1 MRSIKD
7 LDVAGK
13 KVLVRVD
20 FNVPLQNNQVAD
32 DYRLITAFPTIRYLL
47 EKKAR
52 IILLSHLGRPEGKI
66 VEKLRL
72 APVAKRV
79 QELLGYP
86 VQYVNDCIGP
96 AVQEAVSRLKE
107 GDILLLENLRF
118 YPGEEKNDPD
128 FARELAKL
136 GEVYIN
142 DAFSAAHRAHASTYA
157 LARLLP
163 SGAGFLMEK
172 EVNALSK
179 IKDSPDH
186 PFVVVLGGAKVS
198 DKIGIINNL
207 IDKADYLLIGG
218 GMAFT
223 FLCAQNT
230 PTGKSLVETDKIT
243 YASELLKRAGEKI
256 ILPVDVIAAPAIEEN
271 APWQEVSVNEIPPEW
286 MGLDIGSQTIAKF
299 VEIIG
304 QARSVFWNGPVG
316 VFEIAAFSR
325 GTHAIREAIAANKK
339 TTVIGGGDTAS
350 AVADCLDRFTHV
362 STGGGASLEFLE
374 GRVLPGIAA
383 LES

>member
-1 MRSIKD
+1 MRTVKN

-20 FNVPLQNNQVAD
+20 FNVPLQNGQVAD
-32 DYRLITAFPTIRYLL
+32 DYRLVTAFPTIKYLL

-52 IILLSHLGRPEGKI
+52 IILMSHLGRPDGKV

-79 QELLGYP
+79 QELLGHP

-96 AVQEAVSRLKE
+96 AVQDAVANLKE
-107 GDILLLENLRF
+107 GEILLLENLRF
-118 YPGEEKNDPD
+118 YPGEEKNDPE
-128 FARELAKL
+128 FAQELAKL
-136 GEVYIN
+136 GEVYVN

-157 LARLLP
+157 LASLLP

-172 EVNALSK
+172 EVAALSK
-179 IKDSPDH
+179 IKDCPDH

-207 IDKADYLLIGG
+207 IDKADCLLIGG

-223 FLCAQNT
+223 FLRAQNI
-230 PTGKSLVETDKIT
+230 PTGKSLVETDKIA

-256 ILPVDVIAAPAIEEN
+256 VLPVDVIAAPAIEEN
-271 APWQEVSVNEIPPEW
+271 APWQEVSVANIPPEW
-286 MGLDIGSQTIAKF
+286 MGLDIGSQTIARF
-299 VEIIG
+299 IEIIG
-304 QARSVFWNGPVG
+304 KARSVFWNGPLG
-316 VFEIAAFSR
+316 VFEIPVFSK
-325 GTHAIREAIAANKK
+325 GTFSIRDAIAANNKI
-339 TTVIGGGDTAS
+339 TVIGGGDTAS
-350 AVADCLDRFTHV
+350 AVADCLERFTHV

-374 GRVLPGIAA
+374 GRILPGIAA
-383 LES
+383 LED